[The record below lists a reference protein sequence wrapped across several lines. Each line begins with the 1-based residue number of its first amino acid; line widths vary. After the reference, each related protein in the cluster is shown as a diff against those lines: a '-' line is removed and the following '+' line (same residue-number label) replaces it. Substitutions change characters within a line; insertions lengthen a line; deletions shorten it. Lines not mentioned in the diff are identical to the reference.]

1 MKLIPVLAIDG
12 PSGAGKGTVARAIAR
27 RLNWHIL
34 DSGALYRLVGLAA
47 ARRQIMLDDEA
58 ALGQLAATM
67 DVRFEA
73 MADGSQTVFLDEND
87 VTLTI
92 RDEIAGNNA
101 SKVAVLPAVREAL
114 VELQRG
120 FRTPPGLVAD
130 GRDMGTE
137 IFPDAGLKVFLTASA
152 EERAKRRHKQ
162 LKEQGID
169 VSLSALCSDIAE
181 RDRRDA
187 RRETAPL
194 KPAPDARVLDTTYLS
209 TAQVVER
216 LEQMV
221 RSEFNLDF

>member
-1 MKLIPVLAIDG
+1 MRFIPVLAIDG

-47 ARRQIMLDDEA
+47 EMRQIMLDDEPT
-58 ALGQLAATM
+58 LGALAATL

-87 VTLTI
+87 VTLAI
-92 RDEIAGNNA
+92 RHEKAGDNA
-101 SKVAVLPAVREAL
+101 SKVAVLPAVRSAL
-114 VELQRG
+114 VDLQRG
-120 FRTPPGLVAD
+120 FRSPPGLVAD
-130 GRDMGTE
+130 GRDMGTV

-169 VSLSALCSDIAE
+169 VSLAALCLDIAK

-187 RRETAPL
+187 GRKTAPL

-209 TAQVVER
+209 TAQVIER
-216 LEQMV
+216 LEQLV